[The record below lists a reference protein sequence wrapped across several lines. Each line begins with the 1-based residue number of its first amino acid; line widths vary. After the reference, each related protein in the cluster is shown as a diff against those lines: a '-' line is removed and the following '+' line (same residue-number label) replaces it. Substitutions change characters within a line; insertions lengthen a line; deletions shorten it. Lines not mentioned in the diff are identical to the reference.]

1 MHLRRVAGAPA
12 VQIGLPER
20 NISSSGG
27 IGRLGES
34 EEPRSG
40 PARARDLP
48 GNARQRSIES
58 PLKLETILGDDHRM
72 GSSMPLSDEARPGF
86 DPRFCWNCD
95 PPIALELG
103 GEGRQTPRKA
113 AASQSRRRPVRE
125 RGRPNLRSAAF
136 STLLGSWCL
145 WSSPRAP
152 GSRRRHAINGRRLS
166 VPANEMHVVATL
178 TQAGERSARRM
189 RQPACGAGQFCERC
203 ALVGRRNPEHTIE
216 LRAGPGR
223 TPRWFACTDAVLIR
237 STFVSRVL
245 NRRRSVG
252 TST

>member
-1 MHLRRVAGAPA
+1 MAQRIFLPPMGLDGASRVDLRDKPRAFPLALASGSPEEEPSCRGLRIRHLHALRRVAGAPA

-48 GNARQRSIES
+48 GNAGQRSMEF

-86 DPRFCWNCD
+86 DPRFCWGCD

-103 GEGRQTPRKA
+103 GEGRQTP
-113 AASQSRRRPVRE
+113 QRRLRQTAEGDFLNAIRE
-125 RGRPNLRSAAF
+125 RSHHEVAAQ
-136 STLLGSWCL
+136 T
-145 WSSPRAP
+145 
-152 GSRRRHAINGRRLS
+152 RRLGAIK
-166 VPANEMHVVATL
+166 PPPFL
-178 TQAGERSARRM
+178 TH
-189 RQPACGAGQFCERC
+189 GAEVE
-203 ALVGRRNPEHTIE
+203 ALKSHEPIGDVTAW
-216 LRAGPGR
+216 RAV
-223 TPRWFACTDAVLIR
+223 TCV
-237 STFVSRVL
+237 
-245 NRRRSVG
+245 
-252 TST
+252 